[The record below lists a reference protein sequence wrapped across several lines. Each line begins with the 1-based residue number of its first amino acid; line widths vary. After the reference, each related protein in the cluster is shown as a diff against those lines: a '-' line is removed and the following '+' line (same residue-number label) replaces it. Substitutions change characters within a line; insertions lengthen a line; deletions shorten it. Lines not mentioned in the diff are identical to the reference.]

1 MIDPQLDGRV
11 AVVTGANHGLGTA
24 IVNALV
30 SQSAKVF
37 ITYCLLDCPYSED
50 KLEEAQRA
58 GMGGDSLYRAMRQQ
72 SGEVVLNDIHSRGDI
87 AVAHE
92 SDLGDADN
100 ITKLFDLCES

>member
-11 AVVTGANHGLGTA
+11 AVVTGANHGLGAA
-24 IVNALV
+24 IVNALA
-30 SQSAKVF
+30 SQGAKVF

-50 KLEEAQRA
+50 ELEEAQRA

-92 SDLGDADN
+92 FDLGDADN